1 MPDGRSRIA
10 EELASL
16 RRRIEDLQSLE
27 TELVQAERLFR
38 TAADSARTADQIRSE
53 IEARLGFVPAFF
65 NPAMENPEVLE
76 NLWRQSRSLFYE
88 SPLPPAFRE
97 KLLARLSRYCASP
110 YAIVTASCRLHRL
123 GLNGGAILSLLMLPE
138 IEDAS
143 ALEREADLLRPS
155 ALEQERQRADTSADA
170 PLITCCAALFR
181 EPERAIRIA
190 GELRRSLGGS
200 TFDRLVSLLAFVRTL
215 HLWLECHPEV
225 TYESDPQVREDL
237 VQLLREE
244 PKLADLFHNY
254 YSALGRDKQRHEAE
268 MALQASEERYRELF
282 ENAIDMIYTLDLEG
296 QLTSVNKAAER
307 ITGFSRGE
315 LINKKLAD
323 ILAPESLDVARR
335 MSQRQAAGEGRT
347 TAELEVI
354 AKTGQRVA
362 LEVSTRLIYREGK
375 PAAVQGIAR
384 DVTERK
390 RTEAALQQANQK
402 LEAWVVELEQRTREM
417 TLLSEM
423 GDMLRACLTTDE
435 AYSVIVRVAQ
445 QVFPVQV
452 GALYVITPSRNLVE
466 AVAVWG
472 ESALA
477 ERVFSPDECWALRR
491 GRVHWVQ
498 NTEVALLCKHLHKP
512 APEGYLCVPMMAQS
526 EALGVLHLAQ
536 PSNVSMNEAKQRLA
550 VTMSE
555 HIAMALSN
563 LRLHETLRSQSIR
576 DPLTGLFNRRFM
588 EESLELELRR
598 AGRNQRSLGVIMLDL
613 DQFKHFNDSYGHEA
627 GDTLLRELGALLQTN
642 IRGEDIA
649 CRYGGEEFT
658 LILPEGSA
666 EVTLQRANALREA
679 IKRLDVHHRN
689 QAIGRVTV
697 SMGVAIFPEHG
708 RTGPALLQAA
718 DVALYHSKDL
728 GRDRVTLAK
737 WKKSCALGGFGGG
750 RGSVFLSILP
760 CRNCGKLLH
769 ERLAVVVRNFHIAHF
784 CVRGELRRPL
794 KGVVLVRRPGWIHR
808 QLPDVA
814 RPHQFLQARGI
825 VAVRLRILFYEEF
838 QCPEVFVHLQAV
850 QVIPRIGLH
859 IRPVGFVVLAA
870 PELPGGFHSTAAGHA
885 HGCHRVHPVR
895 CPGQPAACQPCF
907 AGLGEVSNE
916 PEVNEP
922 LVEVE
927 PPDPGI
933 QSNALVEKPER
944 LGRLPRSDRVV
955 FRKKVASGAVGRDQH
970 GVQSCGDVEKRR
982 EVLVAHRS
990 AIRIV
995 PPPVILD

>member
-1 MPDGRSRIA
+1 MPNGRSRIA

-53 IEARLGFVPAFF
+53 IEERLGFVPAFF

-88 SPLPPAFRE
+88 SPLPTAFRE

-123 GLNGGAILSLLMLPE
+123 GLDGGAILSLLMLPE

-155 ALEQERQRADTSADA
+155 ALELERQRADASTDA

-190 GELRRSLGGS
+190 GELRRSLGGA
-200 TFDRLVSLLAFVRTL
+200 TFDRLVSLLAFARTL
-215 HLWLECHPEV
+215 HLWLECHPEI

-237 VQLLREE
+237 VQLLAEE

-254 YSALGRDKQRHEAE
+254 YSALGQDRQRQEAE

-315 LINKKLAD
+315 LLNKKLAD
-323 ILAPESLDVARR
+323 LVASESLDAARR
-335 MSQRQAAGEGRT
+335 MFQRQVAGEGRT

-423 GDMLRACLTTDE
+423 GDMLRACLTTEE

-477 ERVFSPDECWALRR
+477 ERIFSPDECWALRR

-512 APEGYLCVPMMAQS
+512 TPEGYLCVPMMAQS

-737 WKKSCALGGFGGG
+737 
-750 RGSVFLSILP
+750 
-760 CRNCGKLLH
+760 
-769 ERLAVVVRNFHIAHF
+769 
-784 CVRGELRRPL
+784 
-794 KGVVLVRRPGWIHR
+794 
-808 QLPDVA
+808 
-814 RPHQFLQARGI
+814 
-825 VAVRLRILFYEEF
+825 
-838 QCPEVFVHLQAV
+838 
-850 QVIPRIGLH
+850 
-859 IRPVGFVVLAA
+859 
-870 PELPGGFHSTAAGHA
+870 
-885 HGCHRVHPVR
+885 
-895 CPGQPAACQPCF
+895 
-907 AGLGEVSNE
+907 
-916 PEVNEP
+916 
-922 LVEVE
+922 
-927 PPDPGI
+927 
-933 QSNALVEKPER
+933 
-944 LGRLPRSDRVV
+944 
-955 FRKKVASGAVGRDQH
+955 
-970 GVQSCGDVEKRR
+970 
-982 EVLVAHRS
+982 
-990 AIRIV
+990 
-995 PPPVILD
+995 